1 MSGTEGAESELPG
14 GSFVPPAIAE
24 RLLRAVVT
32 IGDSYAELGERR
44 RGLLV
49 ELCEV
54 VQADCGFWAW
64 GRGWPGMDTM
74 SPVAIIDF
82 GFSDSQRGVVIE
94 WGLSAD
100 AHQEFRQPIMARM
113 GPERRAT
120 NYRREIVPDTVWESF
135 PTTRLQL
142 ARGGWGSWLHS
153 VQYSDNDTWSNFFL
167 LRNIGQEEFGP
178 GEAAVVDW
186 ILNGV
191 PWLHSKAEEF
201 LPPEAF
207 VDLTA
212 RQRTV
217 MLLLL
222 DGLARKAIARQ
233 LSISEDTV
241 GDHIKSIYSHFAV
254 GSASELAALFLRSR

>member
-1 MSGTEGAESELPG
+1 MNSTEGTADKLSD
-14 GSFVPPAIAE
+14 SAVVQRAVAE
-24 RLLRAVVT
+24 RLLRAVAT
-32 IGDSYAELGERR
+32 IGDSAVELADRRRALLGE
-44 RGLLV
+44 LSD
-49 ELCEV
+49 V
-54 VQADCGFWAW
+54 VQADFGFWSW
-64 GRGWPGMDTM
+64 GRGWPGVETM

-100 AHQEFRQPIMARM
+100 TDRNFRQPIMARM
-113 GPERRAT
+113 GQDRRAT
-120 NYRREIVPDTVWESF
+120 NFRREIFPDAIWETC
-135 PTTRLQL
+135 PTMRQRL
-142 ARGGWGSWLHS
+142 ASGGWESWLHS
-153 VQYSDNDTWSNFFL
+153 VQYSDNDTWSNLFL
-167 LRNIGQEEFGP
+167 LRNIGKKEFGAN
-178 GEAAVVDW
+178 EAAIVDCV
-186 ILNGV
+186 LNGV

-207 VDLTA
+207 AGLTA

-241 GDHIKSIYSHFAV
+241 GDHIKSIYNHLSV
-254 GSASELAALFLRSR
+254 GSASELAALFLRGR

>member
-1 MSGTEGAESELPG
+1 MSNVDGNAEDSSKGDGLQPRM
-14 GSFVPPAIAE
+14 VE
-24 RLLRAVVT
+24 RLLRAVAT
-32 IGDSYAELGERR
+32 IGDSYVDLRERR
-44 RGLLV
+44 QALIV
-49 ELCEV
+49 ELCDV

-64 GRGWPGMDTM
+64 GRGWPGMRTM
-74 SPVAIIDF
+74 SPVALIDF
-82 GFSDSQRGVVIE
+82 GFSDQQRGVVIE
-94 WGLSAD
+94 WALSTD
-100 AHQEFRQPIMARM
+100 AELNFREPIAARM
-113 GPERRAT
+113 GPDRRAT
-120 NYRREIVPDTVWESF
+120 NFRREIVADEVWETF
-135 PTTRLQL
+135 PTTRQQL
-142 ARGGWGSWLHS
+142 ARGGWESWLHS

-167 LRNIGQEEFGP
+167 LRSIGKEEFGP
-178 GEAAVVDW
+178 TEAAVVDC
-186 ILNGV
+186 ILNGI